1 MSRATR
7 LKRLSLVA
15 KIVISAG
22 LVAGL
27 IATTDTSELRDAFQR
42 VGVGPL
48 VLGVAA
54 LAVLVV
60 VQSVRWLVVARAL
73 DLDFPFPAATA
84 IVFIG
89 TFFNQVLPSSIGGDA
104 ARVWR
109 LTRAGVSVPAALNSV
124 LFDRLVALVTV
135 VLITGVGTPLL
146 FSWIEEPGKRI
157 ALVAA
162 ELAILATVAVVLLL
176 DRLPL
181 PRFIVQGRGIRAG
194 FSRDA
199 RRLFLSPWKLAW
211 AVGLSLLIH
220 SGVSAI
226 VWMLAR
232 EVGADIELA
241 ECLILV
247 PAVMLLAVLPIS
259 VAGWGV
265 REGAMVV
272 AMGLLGVAREDALAT
287 SVLFGFATAGSALP
301 GLLLWLRSDRKH
313 APANL
318 SESGGTATID
328 E

>member
-1 MSRATR
+1 MSRTPR
-7 LKRLSLVA
+7 LKQLALAA
-15 KIVISAG
+15 KIVVSAG
-22 LVAGL
+22 LVAAL
-27 IATTDTSELRDAFQR
+27 VATTDTSELRDAFQR
-42 VGVGPL
+42 VGVLPL
-48 VLGVAA
+48 LAAVVA
-54 LAVLVV
+54 LAALVV
-60 VQSVRWLVVARAL
+60 VQSVRWRVVARAL
-73 DLDFPFPAATA
+73 DLEFPFPAATA
-84 IVFIG
+84 IVFVG

-109 LTRAGVSVPAALNSV
+109 LTRAGVPVVPALNSV

-146 FSWIEEPGKRI
+146 FTWIEEPGKRI
-157 ALVAA
+157 ALVVA
-162 ELAILATVAVVLLL
+162 ELAILASVAVVLLL

-181 PRFIVQGRGIRAG
+181 PSFIAQGRGIRAG

-199 RRLFLSPWKLAW
+199 RRLFLSPWKLVS
-211 AVGLSLLIH
+211 AVALSLVIH
-220 SGVSAI
+220 SGVSTV

-232 EVGADIELA
+232 EVGAEIALG

-301 GLLLWLRSDRKH
+301 GLLLWLRADRKH
-313 APANL
+313 GVSG
-318 SESGGTATID
+318 SEADQLAGAR